1 MIKKIKEGILPYF
14 PKKHFIF
21 VAFFALA
28 GITVPF
34 AFANSQIL
42 GDSAPNIAN
51 NIAGVF
57 LFIIA
62 TASYAFANISDW
74 FLRLTLNPEFITAPF
89 TPIVDPS
96 GALSYGLPEG
106 NQFVGYG
113 WTIVRDFVNMFF
125 IIILIIIG
133 LSTSLQIETYKW
145 QKTLPRLVMV
155 ALLINFTPI
164 ILGVFIDGS
173 NFMMNFFVGSENSI
187 ARESAF
193 VVKTRPL
200 YDTLA
205 SNLSGVSWARFT
217 SEAID
222 PIATML
228 MFTFFNTIVGITYLF
243 YGAIFAL
250 RYVALWLL
258 IIISPFGL
266 FCYILPATQDFFRTW
281 FRWFIGWSIIGIVGG
296 LFLHLGEVMRVYID
310 HHIQVPS
317 THHAGISVGAFA
329 HIFPELIPLL
339 FSLFGV
345 FITIA
350 VSIAGSKGIVMG
362 LQTASGTA
370 KKTMPNIPR
379 SNFKERSQAAG
390 AAIKNAFSTG
400 TATAPMSSTGKGSSM
415 TAAAGGRGLHT
426 RQVIGQETQADIKS
440 SSRPITEVAT
450 HATRGAEDA
459 TMTIAA
465 AFESSIPNDSSSV
478 TSTTKK
484 TTLPGGRGSLSG
496 LSSSR
501 RDGGAEQKDNVKR
514 YTERFTQSAPP
525 KIASDNSPSPVS
537 PEKRID
543 NSSKQPSANNDLR
556 QDTINNNPKI
566 DNNPKD
572 EENRFGDKGKPR
584 TVDPGF

>member
-1 MIKKIKEGILPYF
+1 MIKKIKEGILPHF
-14 PKKHFIF
+14 SKKHILF
-21 VAFFALA
+21 VAFFALV
-28 GITVPF
+28 GLTIPLGFT
-34 AFANSQIL
+34 NSQIL

-74 FLRLTLNPEFITAPF
+74 FLRLTLSPEFITAPF
-89 TPIVDPS
+89 TPIAEPGLD
-96 GALSYGLPEG
+96 YGSPEG

-113 WTIVRDFVNMFF
+113 WTIIRDFVNMFF

-133 LSTSLQIETYKW
+133 LSTSLQVETYKW
-145 QKTLPRLVMV
+145 QKTLPRLVIV
-155 ALLINFTPI
+155 ALLINFTPT
-164 ILGVFIDGS
+164 ILGVIIDGS

-200 YDTLA
+200 FDTLA
-205 SNLSGVSWARFT
+205 SNLNGVSWARFT

-228 MFTFFNTIVGITYLF
+228 MFTFFNLIVGITYLF

-281 FRWFIGWSIIGIVGG
+281 FRWFIGWSIAGIVGG

-370 KKTMPNIPR
+370 KKSMPNIPR

-390 AAIKNAFSTG
+390 AAIKNAFGTG
-400 TATAPMSSTGKGSSM
+400 TTASPLSSTGKSSPM
-415 TAAAGGRGLHT
+415 VAAAGGRSLHT
-426 RQVIGQETQADIKS
+426 RQVIGQDTKADIKS

-450 HATRGAEDA
+450 HATKGAEDA

-465 AFESSIPNDSSSV
+465 EFESSMPNNISSG
-478 TSTTKK
+478 TEQKTKG
-484 TTLPGGRGSLSG
+484 GGRGSLSN
-496 LSSSR
+496 LSSFHTSKR
-501 RDGGAEQKDNVKR
+501 EGEKSEGATR
-514 YTERFTQSAPP
+514 YADKFSQSAPP
-525 KIASDNSPSPVS
+525 RMPS
-537 PEKRID
+537 EKTNPI
-543 NSSKQPSANNDLR
+543 NSSSENTPPLR
-556 QDTINNNPKI
+556 TQQEKPNIKETNTNNNNQSEERQFGGREKPK
-566 DNNPKD
+566 
-572 EENRFGDKGKPR
+572 
-584 TVDPGF
+584 TVDPGI

>member
-1 MIKKIKEGILPYF
+1 MIKKIKEGFFLHF
-14 PKKHFIF
+14 SKKHYFF
-21 VAFFALA
+21 VVLFALA
-28 GITVPF
+28 GVVIPF
-34 AFANSQIL
+34 GFTNSQIL

-51 NIAGVF
+51 NLAGVF

-62 TASYAFANISDW
+62 TASYAFASISDW
-74 FLRLTLNPEFITAPF
+74 FLRLTLNPAFITAPF
-89 TPIVDPS
+89 TPIPEA
-96 GALSYGLPEG
+96 GMAYGSLDG

-113 WTIVRDFVNMFF
+113 WTVVRDFVNMFF

-133 LSTSLQIETYKW
+133 LSTSLQVETYKW
-145 QKTLPRLVMV
+145 QKTLPRLVIV
-155 ALLINFTPI
+155 ALFINFTPT

-173 NFMMNFFVGSENSI
+173 NFMMKFFVGSENSI

-205 SNLSGVSWARFT
+205 SNLQGVSWARFT

-228 MFTFFNTIVGITYLF
+228 MFTFFNTIVGLTYLF

-281 FRWFIGWSIIGIVGG
+281 FRWFIGWCIIGIIGG
-296 LFLHLGEVMRVYID
+296 LFLHLSEVMNGYIGD
-310 HHIQVPS
+310 QIQVPS
-317 THHAGISVGAFA
+317 THHAGVTVGAFA
-329 HIFPELIPLL
+329 QIFPELIPLL

-350 VSIAGSKGIVMG
+350 VSVAGSKGIVMG
-362 LQTASGTA
+362 LQTASGAA

-379 SNFKERSQAAG
+379 SNFKERSHAAG
-390 AAIKNAFSTG
+390 AAIKNAFSSG
-400 TATAPMSSTGKGSSM
+400 ISNSPMSSSGKSSPM
-415 TAAAGGRGLHT
+415 TAVTGGRGLHT
-426 RQVIGQETQADIKS
+426 RQTIGQEAKIDIKS

-450 HATRGAEDA
+450 HATKGAEDA

-465 AFESSIPNDSSSV
+465 TFESSISNDG
-478 TSTTKK
+478 TPTTTINK
-484 TTLPGGRGSLSG
+484 TTTGGKGSLSG
-496 LSSSR
+496 LSSSHR
-501 RDGGAEQKDNVKR
+501 REEGAEQKDEVAR
-514 YTERFTQSAPP
+514 YTDKFSQS
-525 KIASDNSPSPVS
+525 SSPRIS
-537 PEKRID
+537 PEKT
-543 NSSKQPSANNDLR
+543 SSSDIPQKNTDHDLKQNLNDS
-556 QDTINNNPKI
+556 TSK
-566 DNNPKD
+566 
-572 EENRFGDKGKPR
+572 EEHGFGNKGKPK
-584 TVDPGF
+584 TIDPGI

>member
-1 MIKKIKEGILPYF
+1 MIKKIKEGF
-14 PKKHFIF
+14 FSHFTKKHFIL
-21 VAFFALA
+21 VALFALA
-28 GITVPF
+28 ITAIPF
-34 AFANSQIL
+34 SFTSSQIL

-62 TASYAFANISDW
+62 TASYAFATISDW
-74 FLRLTLNPEFITAPF
+74 FLRLTLSPEFITVPF
-89 TPIVDPS
+89 TPIPEAGS
-96 GALSYGLPEG
+96 TYGSADG

-113 WTIVRDFVNMFF
+113 WTVVRDFVNMFF

-145 QKTLPRLVMV
+145 QKTLPRLVIV
-155 ALLINFTPI
+155 ALLINFTPT

-193 VVKTRPL
+193 IVKTRPL

-205 SNLSGVSWARFT
+205 SSLGGVSWARFT

-228 MFTFFNTIVGITYLF
+228 MFTFFNTLVGLTYLF
-243 YGAIFAL
+243 YGIIFAL

-281 FRWFIGWSIIGIVGG
+281 FRWFIGWTIAGIIGG
-296 LFLHLGEVMRVYID
+296 LFLHLGEVMRVYIGD
-310 HHIQVPS
+310 DQLQVPS
-317 THHAGISVGAFA
+317 TYHAGVSVGAFA

-345 FITIA
+345 FVTIA

-362 LQTASGTA
+362 VQTVSGTA
-370 KKTMPNIPR
+370 KKTMPDFYR
-379 SNFKERSQAAG
+379 SNFKEKSQAAG
-390 AAIKNAFSTG
+390 AAIKNAFSPG
-400 TATAPMSSTGKGSSM
+400 TSASPLSSSGSAPGLVAG
-415 TAAAGGRGLHT
+415 AGGGRGLHT
-426 RQVIGQETQADIKS
+426 RQVIQQDAKIDIKS

-450 HATRGAEDA
+450 HATKGAEDA

-465 AFESSIPNDSSSV
+465 EFEASISNDNA
-478 TSTTKK
+478 TPTTKA
-484 TTLPGGRGSLSG
+484 TEGRKGSLAG

-501 RDGGAEQKDNVKR
+501 GQRDTTQKDDVKR
-514 YTERFTQSAPP
+514 YTDKFSQSAGPQANPQAGPP
-525 KIASDNSPSPVS
+525 TVNPQEKPSTETPD
-537 PEKRID
+537 KT
-543 NSSKQPSANNDLR
+543 QPPNPGKENPSFKDHG
-556 QDTINNNPKI
+556 NPK
-566 DNNPKD
+566 
-572 EENRFGDKGKPR
+572 
-584 TVDPGF
+584 TADPGI